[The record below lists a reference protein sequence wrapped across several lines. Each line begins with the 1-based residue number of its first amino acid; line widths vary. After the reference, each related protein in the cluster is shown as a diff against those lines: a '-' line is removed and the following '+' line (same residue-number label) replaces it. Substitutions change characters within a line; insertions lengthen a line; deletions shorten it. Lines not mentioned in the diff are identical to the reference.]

1 MEFLLKE
8 KLHQFCLAAVFNG
21 NISMYMKRENALKF
35 LHQKLLVS
43 IETFASMT
51 LAKINILAMFVAFMV
66 ATKYS
71 K

>member
-51 LAKINILAMFVAFMV
+51 LAKINI
-66 ATKYS
+66 
-71 K
+71 